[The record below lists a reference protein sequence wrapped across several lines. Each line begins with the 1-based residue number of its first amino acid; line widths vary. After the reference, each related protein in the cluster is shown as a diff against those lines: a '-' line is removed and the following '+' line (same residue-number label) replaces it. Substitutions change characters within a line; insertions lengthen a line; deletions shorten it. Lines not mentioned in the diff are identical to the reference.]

1 MTLRAE
7 APAARGGAH
16 PPASAGDRAR
26 DVRRNTLLLALA
38 QGTSSMSSSV
48 LLIVGSIAAVD
59 LAGRDGIVGVMNGL
73 YFLAAAGGALAFG
86 RWMDRVGRRPG
97 LALAYLLLAIAG
109 AGCGVSIAAG
119 SLGGLLAFATLF
131 GLAFGGVNLARAA
144 VADMYDAEH
153 RGRAVGLVLACATV
167 GAVGSPFLIAFLRS
181 WAEREALDPSV
192 VPWILVPV
200 VGVIALLCALAM
212 RRDPRSLAVAEEATA
227 DAPRR
232 SPSELLRVP
241 AVRAGV
247 LAAAVG
253 QMAMVAVMGVTPIAL
268 EHHHAS
274 DLAISLVISLHV
286 AGMWAFSP
294 FVGYALD
301 KVGRRPVLLAG
312 CILSVVGAVLA
323 GLDQGTGWASVALF
337 AIGFGWSATYL
348 GATAVISDATTAL
361 ERAGALG
368 FTDLV
373 VSLTSAGAGLA
384 AGLLFEGAGMRV
396 LGFGVAAIVLLGVSA
411 ISRVRGPAAVAR

>member
-1 MTLRAE
+1 MTLRAD
-7 APAARGGAH
+7 APASGGAATTPEPTEPRTH
-16 PPASAGDRAR
+16 AI
-26 DVRRNTLLLALA
+26 RRNTLLLAAA
-38 QGTSSMSSSV
+38 QGTSSMSFSV
-48 LLIVGSIAAVD
+48 LLIVGSVAASD
-59 LAGRDGIVGVMNGL
+59 LAGHDGAVGVMNGL

-97 LALAYLLLAIAG
+97 LALAYLLLAVAG

-119 SLGGLLAFATLF
+119 SLAGLLVFAALF
-131 GLAFGGVNLARAA
+131 GLAYGGTNLARAA
-144 VADMYDAEH
+144 VADMYPAEK

-167 GAVGSPFLIAFLRS
+167 GAVGSPFVIAFLRS
-181 WAEREALDPSV
+181 WAEREALDPAVLPWIV
-192 VPWILVPV
+192 VPIVA
-200 VGVIALLCALAM
+200 VIALVCALSL
-212 RRDPRSLAVAEEATA
+212 RPDPRTLAVREDGGV

-232 SPSELLRVP
+232 SSSEVLRIP

-274 DLAISLVISLHV
+274 DTAISLVISLHV

-312 CILSVVGAVLA
+312 GALSVFGALLA

-373 VSLTSAGAGLA
+373 VSLTSAAAGLA

-396 LGFGVAAIVLLGVSA
+396 LGFAVAAIVLLGVSA
-411 ISRVRGPAAVAR
+411 ISRVRGPAAATS